1 MTPPSGSP
9 AAAPALRIGVT
20 GHRRLADPGAV
31 AAVVRSALHRE
42 IPRAAGLS
50 ALPAVRI
57 LSCLA
62 EGADRLVAQVML
74 EAPTATLSVVLPLAP
89 AEYSAAFEGPSSRQE
104 FDELLRQDPDPV
116 CLHPRPLAEEFP
128 GLDAAS
134 ARQIA
139 YRNAGRHVVD
149 RCDVLIAV
157 WDGKPARGPGGTA
170 EIVTYALERGRP
182 VVHIRP
188 DAPGAVTVLA
198 GRLAETS
205 AAATSAP
212 PAGAA
217 VTGGAHPVPRRV
229 LFLCSQNKLRSPT
242 AERVF
247 RGTPGLDVRS
257 AGLDADAV
265 VPLTREL
272 LEWADLVLV
281 MEKRHRNL
289 IQKRFKDLY
298 RTRRIVCLHI
308 PDEFE
313 FMDEGLVRLLRERA
327 GPLINPPPG
336 HF

>member
-1 MTPPSGSP
+1 MTPSPGSP
-9 AAAPALRIGVT
+9 ATAPVLRIGVT
-20 GHRRLADPGAV
+20 GHRRLADQGAV
-31 AAVVRSALHRE
+31 AAAVRSALHRE
-42 IPRAAGLS
+42 IPRAAGLP

-62 EGADRLVAQVML
+62 EGADRLVARVVL
-74 EAPTATLSVVLPLAP
+74 EAPAAALCAVLPLAP
-89 AEYSAAFEGPSSRQE
+89 AEYAAAFDGPSSRQE
-104 FDELLRQDPDPV
+104 FDELLHRDPDPV

-128 GLDAAS
+128 GLDAAA
-134 ARQIA
+134 ARQAA
-139 YRNAGRHVVD
+139 YRNAGRHMVD
-149 RCDVLIAV
+149 RCDVLVAV
-157 WDGKPARGPGGTA
+157 WDGEPARGPGGTA
-170 EIVTYALERGRP
+170 EIVAYALERGRP
-182 VVHIRP
+182 IIHIRP
-188 DAPGAVTVLA
+188 DAPGAVTVLPS
-198 GRLAETS
+198 RVAEPP
-205 AAATSAP
+205 AAAASPP

-217 VTGGAHPVPRRV
+217 AADDARPAPRRV

-247 RGTPGLDVRS
+247 RGTPGLEVRS

-272 LEWADLVLV
+272 LEWADLVMV

-298 RTRRIVCLHI
+298 RTKRIVCLYI

-327 GPLINPPPG
+327 GPLFDPPTGRP
-336 HF
+336 

>member
-1 MTPPSGSP
+1 MTSPFGSP
-9 AAAPALRIGVT
+9 AAANVLCIGVT
-20 GHRRLADPGAV
+20 GHRRLADPAAV
-31 AAVVRSALHRE
+31 ATAVRNALHRE
-42 IPRAAGLS
+42 ILQAVGLPT
-50 ALPAVRI
+50 LPAVRV

-62 EGADRLVAQVML
+62 EGADRLVARVVL
-74 EAPTATLSVVLPLAP
+74 EAPAARLGAVLPLAP
-89 AEYSAAFEGPSSRQE
+89 AEYATAFDGPSSRRE
-104 FDELLRQDPDPV
+104 FEALLHRDPDPV

-128 GLDAAS
+128 GLDAAA
-134 ARQIA
+134 ARQAA
-139 YRNAGRHVVD
+139 YRDAGRHVVD
-149 RCDVLIAV
+149 RCDILVAV
-157 WDGKPARGPGGTA
+157 WDGEPARGPGGTA
-170 EIVTYALERGRP
+170 EIVAYALERGRP
-182 VVHIRP
+182 IVHIRP
-188 DAPGAVTVLA
+188 DAPEAVTVLS
-198 GRLAETS
+198 GRLAEAPA
-205 AAATSAP
+205 AAATFP
-212 PAGAA
+212 PVGAA
-217 VTGGAHPVPRRV
+217 AADGAHPAPRRV

-247 RGTPGLDVRS
+247 RGTPGLEVRS

-327 GPLINPPPG
+327 GPLIDPPPG
-336 HF
+336 HL